1 MLRIEER
8 VNDIYKTYINV
19 VSPYILEY
27 ELLGNTFPIEIL
39 NEVRAVFT
47 HLSKYY
53 LSDDNSIKEKNI
65 SKAEGH
71 IKRSILDCYKYICM
85 AYEDKYTEFKKDY
98 SRVDLSFVDN
108 GDFLPKLLEA
118 RKNAINLMKEARKTD
133 LLITSD
139 DEAGSDEAYIK
150 YEKAFVAY
158 SLVYELIDNSYKKM
172 ENLKKKAVFKD
183 IISVSGWIIGIIG
196 IILTIISIIL

>member
-1 MLRIEER
+1 LLRIEER